1 MSHLKRTI
9 ALIAILLMPLVLSS
23 CLFPEEFE
31 SEVEIR
37 KNGTFSFSYDG
48 ILTFVLGKAEEVK
61 KGTLSPKANKEIEKL
76 EKKLREDKGFKKV
89 KYIGHSKFKVLYQ
102 KEGSLDTPFYFV
114 GKDVKLFSI
123 IPKVRKFSKYCL
135 KVTLS
140 FSKNC
145 LSIIFLS

>member
-1 MSHLKRTI
+1 
-9 ALIAILLMPLVLSS
+9 
-23 CLFPEEFE
+23 LFPEEFE

-89 KYIGHSKFKVLYQ
+89 KYNIFTNFKR
-102 KEGSLDTPFYFV
+102 
-114 GKDVKLFSI
+114 
-123 IPKVRKFSKYCL
+123 RKI
-135 KVTLS
+135 T
-140 FSKNC
+140 
-145 LSIIFLS
+145 